1 MENVLA
7 SLLGRESVIIH
18 IVAKAMDFKYSSA
31 NMESEVEIDRRG
43 SAGVIGIKPYFSWVK
58 VKITL
63 QTNESANR
71 VEQLKKNVL
80 LRCPA
85 MNLLKDA
92 NIKIED
98 EWIIVPE

>member
-1 MENVLA
+1 
-7 SLLGRESVIIH
+7 
-18 IVAKAMDFKYSSA
+18 MDFKYSSA
-31 NMESEVEIDRRG
+31 NMESEGEIDHRG
-43 SAGVIGIKPYFSWVK
+43 SAGVISIKPYFSWVK

-85 MNLLKDA
+85 MNLLTDA